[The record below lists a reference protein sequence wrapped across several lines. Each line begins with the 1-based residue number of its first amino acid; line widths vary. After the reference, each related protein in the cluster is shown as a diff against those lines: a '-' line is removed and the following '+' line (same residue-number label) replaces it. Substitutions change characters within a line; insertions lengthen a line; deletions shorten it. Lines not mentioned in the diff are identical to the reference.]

1 MATTLNRGSTWTNSD
16 GLVVGF
22 GPNEANFNGAV
33 EKNQG
38 SGPKTS
44 NVVFTW
50 ENFNAG
56 DAVNVPIPAGSRIQ
70 NVKVHI
76 DETFTSTGTN
86 TAEVGDGSDPN
97 GFITTT
103 KLTVANMTAGAILN
117 GDGVYLYGATDTDGR
132 EFKEY
137 TSADTVDLVSAQTDW
152 TAGRATLVVTF
163 A

>member
-1 MATTLNRGSTWTNSD
+1 MAVTPNRGSTWTNSD

-22 GPNEANFNGAV
+22 GPNEANFTGAE
-33 EKNQG
+33 EKNLG

-50 ENFNAG
+50 ENFNSADG
-56 DAVNVPIPAGSRIQ
+56 VNVPIPAGSVIQ
-70 NVKVHI
+70 NVKVVV

-103 KLTVANMTAGAILN
+103 QLTVANMTAGAVLN
-117 GDGVYLYGATDTDGR
+117 GDGVYLFGATDTGAR
-132 EFKEY
+132 EFKVY
-137 TSADTVDLVSAQTDW
+137 ASADTVDLASAQTDW
-152 TAGRATLVVTF
+152 TAGRATLIVTF
-163 A
+163 G